1 MLKITLESEKSKSQ
15 ITLSEREKEIAS
27 LKQLMEASKEKEN
40 TLSAKVDTIEQ
51 KSRDEYQRL
60 IEMYE
65 SSGRYKEL
73 RDIYENKIKS
83 IESEL
88 LQAKES
94 TIQQTLISQE
104 REK

>member
-1 MLKITLESEKSKSQ
+1 
-15 ITLSEREKEIAS
+15 
-27 LKQLMEASKEKEN
+27 MEASRDKEN
-40 TLSAKVDTIEQ
+40 NLSAKVESIEQ

-73 RDIYENKIKS
+73 RDIYEGKLETK
-83 IESEL
+83 ESEL

-94 TIQQTLISQE
+94 VIQNTYKETLLSKEHEKQLQDLRDSHSQE
-104 REK
+104 